1 MANQLDEYNI
11 KLNSYIKN
19 IPTSKYLIELTK
31 CCNYSEFLTVYKKKS
46 LKDLYTDVKY
56 HYDHLNI
63 TNLYILINNEKII
76 IPNNENIILY
86 DYINNNKNYFIPV
99 YQVPSQ
105 IVYKIYLDYAN
116 NNCIKHCVNSEQ
128 NMIQDMD
135 IDSEHGTEQSTEQ
148 CTVQSTEQSM
158 DIDTNQINQ
167 GFLNLAFREALERAA
182 YS

>member
-11 KLNSYIKN
+11 KLNNYIKN
-19 IPTSKYLIELTK
+19 ISTSKYLIELTK

-63 TNLYILINNEKII
+63 ISLYILTENNEKII
-76 IPNNENIILY
+76 IPNNENIILC

-99 YQVPSQ
+99 YSVPSQ
-105 IVYKIYLDYAN
+105 IVYKIYLDYGN
-116 NNCIKHCVNSEQ
+116 NCVNSEQ

-135 IDSEHGTEQSTEQ
+135 IDT
-148 CTVQSTEQSM
+148 
-158 DIDTNQINQ
+158 
-167 GFLNLAFREALERAA
+167 
-182 YS
+182 

>member
-1 MANQLDEYNI
+1 MANQLDEYNT
-11 KLNSYIKN
+11 KLNNYIKN
-19 IPTSKYLIELTK
+19 ISTSKYLIELTK

-63 TNLYILINNEKII
+63 ISLYILTENNEKII
-76 IPNNENIILY
+76 IPNNENIILF

-99 YQVPSQ
+99 YQVPSH

-116 NNCIKHCVNSEQ
+116 NNCIKHCIDNCVNSEE
-128 NMIQDMD
+128 NMIQD
-135 IDSEHGTEQSTEQ
+135 
-148 CTVQSTEQSM
+148 M

-167 GFLNLAFREALERAA
+167 EFLNLAFREALERAT

>member
-1 MANQLDEYNI
+1 MANQIDEYNI
-11 KLNSYIKN
+11 KINNYIKN
-19 IPTSKYLIELTK
+19 ISTSKYLIELTK
-31 CCNYSEFLTVYKKKS
+31 CCNYSEFLTVYKKKT

-63 TNLYILINNEKII
+63 ESLYVLTNNEKVI
-76 IPNNENIILY
+76 IPNNENIILC

-99 YQVPSQ
+99 YPVPSQ

-116 NNCIKHCVNSEQ
+116 NNCVKHCIDNCVNPEQ

-135 IDSEHGTEQSTEQ
+135 IDIEQSTEH
-148 CTVQSTEQSM
+148 SM
-158 DIDTNQINQ
+158 DIDQINQ
-167 GFLNLAFREALERAA
+167 DFLNLAFRESLERAS